1 MILGSTFTRVTSHA
15 DRTSTRGAM
24 KIYLP
29 FLLVPVAALLAW
41 AAMSDWKWR
50 RRETAAP
57 DIGAAARATRLDAE
71 RRAQESSS
79 GGWGP

>member
-1 MILGSTFTRVTSHA
+1 MI
-15 DRTSTRGAM
+15 
-24 KIYLP
+24 YPP
-29 FLLVPVAALLAW
+29 FLVVPIAALLAW
-41 AAMSDWKWR
+41 AAMFDWKRR